1 MYRAIAFCAAL
12 GMIGGLSAHQ
22 FTPTYPE
29 LETSYIPG
37 VSVVN
42 MSIFNSRQE
51 IDWYSIGVYDSNWN
65 SIAFASTDKLLQLPY
80 LGRKDIS
87 LYIRKADTG
96 KVTYICS
103 KSKTVASQAS
113 PAIITSRICSKIK
126 SETNEKINSNDTV
139 VG

>member
-12 GMIGGLSAHQ
+12 GTIGGLSAHQ

-29 LETSYIPG
+29 IETSYIPG

-65 SIAFASTDKLLQLPY
+65 SIAFNYPTLGEKIY
-80 LGRKDIS
+80 LC
-87 LYIRKADTG
+87 TFV
-96 KVTYICS
+96 KVTPVRSLIY
-103 KSKTVASQAS
+103 VQSQK
-113 PAIITSRICSKIK
+113 P
-126 SETNEKINSNDTV
+126 
-139 VG
+139 